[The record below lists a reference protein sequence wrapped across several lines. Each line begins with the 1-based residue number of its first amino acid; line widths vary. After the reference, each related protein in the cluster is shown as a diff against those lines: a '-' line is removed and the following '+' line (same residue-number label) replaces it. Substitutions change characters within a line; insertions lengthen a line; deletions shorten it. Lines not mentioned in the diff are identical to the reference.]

1 MRNEKENITQLK
13 NAVSTGFEKF
23 DEFTLLT
30 EKDFNTIDE
39 LRKYL
44 SEKLSALMI
53 KNFDEVLKIL
63 YRIDINEN
71 NVQKV
76 IHSKNEYKA
85 NLLADL
91 IIERQMQKIKTRQKY
106 KSSNDLGLLD

>member
-1 MRNEKENITQLK
+1 MNTEKENITEIK
-13 NAVSTGFEKF
+13 NVVSTDFNKF
-23 DEFTLLT
+23 DEFTLLSET
-30 EKDFNTIDE
+30 DFNTLDE

-44 SEKLSALMI
+44 SEKLSNLMI

-63 YRIDINEN
+63 YRIDIPEN

-76 IHSKNEYKA
+76 IHSENKYKA

-106 KSSNDLGLLD
+106 KSSKGQNLLD